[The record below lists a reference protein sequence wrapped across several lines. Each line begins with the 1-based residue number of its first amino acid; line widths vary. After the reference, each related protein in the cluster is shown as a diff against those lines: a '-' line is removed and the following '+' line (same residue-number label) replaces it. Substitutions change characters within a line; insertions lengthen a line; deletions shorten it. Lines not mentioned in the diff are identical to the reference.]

1 MLRTQLSNLESEH
14 NGSNPPSPGDNGV
27 SRADTTEIR
36 AIDVEQELNRLEE
49 MILSSF
55 RVPLTG
61 KTLVDEEKLLEQLD
75 LIRLSLPDAF
85 NQAIAIIEQKQEI
98 FLEAEEYGQQ
108 IVDAAQA
115 KRVQILDEN
124 DIIRQAEKEAE
135 QIRRQTQLECEA
147 MMKETVAE
155 IELKRRQTQ
164 QELEEMRSQA
174 IAQAQQIE
182 QGADEYADGVLD
194 NIETDLSQ
202 MLNIIRNGRQQ
213 LNPNN
218 SLQGK
223 KRK

>member
-1 MLRTQLSNLESEH
+1 
-14 NGSNPPSPGDNGV
+14 
-27 SRADTTEIR
+27 
-36 AIDVEQELNRLEE
+36 

-55 RVPLTG
+55 RIPLTG

-75 LIRLSLPDAF
+75 LIRLSLPDAL
-85 NQAIAIIEQKQEI
+85 NHAIAIINQKQEI
-98 FLEAEEYGQQ
+98 LLEAEEYGQQ

-124 DIIRQAEKEAE
+124 EIIYQAEKEAE
-135 QIRRQTQLECEA
+135 QIRRQTQQECEA
-147 MMKETVAE
+147 MMKQTLAE
-155 IELKRRQTQ
+155 VELKRHQCQ
-164 QELEEMRSQA
+164 QELEEMRNQA

-202 MLNIIRNGRQQ
+202 MLSIIRNGRQQ
-213 LNPNN
+213 LNPNH
-218 SLQGK
+218 SPTAK

>member
-1 MLRTQLSNLESEH
+1 
-14 NGSNPPSPGDNGV
+14 
-27 SRADTTEIR
+27 
-36 AIDVEQELNRLEE
+36 

-55 RVPLTG
+55 RIPLTN

-75 LIRLSLPDAF
+75 LIRLSLPDAL
-85 NQAIAIIEQKQEI
+85 NHAIAIINQKQEI
-98 FLEAEEYGQQ
+98 LLEAEEYGQQ

-124 DIIRQAEKEAE
+124 NIIRQADTEAE

-147 MMKETVAE
+147 MMKQTLGE
-155 IELKRRQTQ
+155 IELKRHQCQ
-164 QELEEMRSQA
+164 QELEEMRNQA
-174 IAQAQQIE
+174 ISQAQQIE

-213 LNPNN
+213 LHPNN
-218 SLQGK
+218 SPIAK
-223 KRK
+223 KRDR

>member
-1 MLRTQLSNLESEH
+1 
-14 NGSNPPSPGDNGV
+14 
-27 SRADTTEIR
+27 
-36 AIDVEQELNRLEE
+36 

-135 QIRRQTQLECEA
+135 QIRRQTQLECES
-147 MMKETVAE
+147 MMKETLAE
-155 IELKRRQTQ
+155 IDLKRRQTQ
-164 QELEEMRSQA
+164 QELEEMRNQA

>member
-1 MLRTQLSNLESEH
+1 MLRTQLSNESEH
-14 NGSNPPSPGDNGV
+14 DRSNLPSPGDSEV
-27 SRADTTEIR
+27 TRTDTAETRAV
-36 AIDVEQELNRLEE
+36 DVEQELNRLEE

-55 RVPLTG
+55 RIPLTG

-75 LIRLSLPDAF
+75 LIRLSLPDAL
-85 NQAIAIIEQKQEI
+85 NHAIAIINQKQEI
-98 FLEAEEYGQQ
+98 LLEAEEYGQQ

-124 DIIRQAEKEAE
+124 EIIYQAEKEAE
-135 QIRRQTQLECEA
+135 QIRRQTQQECEA
-147 MMKETVAE
+147 MMKQTLAE
-155 IELKRRQTQ
+155 VELKRHQCQ
-164 QELEEMRSQA
+164 QELEEMRNQA

-202 MLNIIRNGRQQ
+202 MLSIIRNGRQQ
-213 LNPNN
+213 LNPNH
-218 SLQGK
+218 SPTAK